1 MLAQRLFSVVW
12 PAFLVASI
20 LEMVVFA
27 LVDPSELQWLGWPV
41 ELSRS
46 GFYSL
51 SFFFFWIVTLA
62 SSGLT
67 AWLAQASGH
76 DASHGSQAG
85 SH

>member
-27 LVDPSELQWLGWPV
+27 LVDPSELQGLGWPF

-46 GFYSL
+46 GFYSV

-67 AWLAQASGH
+67 ALLDQAPEDGE
-76 DASHGSQAG
+76 HGSQAG

>member
-1 MLAQRLFSVVW
+1 MLARRLFSVVW

-27 LVDPSELQWLGWPV
+27 LVDPSELQWLGWPAG
-41 ELSRS
+41 LSRS

-67 AWLAQASGH
+67 ALLAQAS
-76 DASHGSQAG
+76 DDTEHGSQAG